1 MPGSPSNLT
10 LSCARELISGAAE
23 RVSCAGEQIS
33 LRSLQL
39 EKVLQPG
46 DISEVA
52 EPYMRDDKVRNYL
65 GDCCHRIMQT

>member
-1 MPGSPSNLT
+1 MIHGL
-10 LSCARELISGAAE
+10 E
-23 RVSCAGEQIS
+23 RS